1 LGWRHQNGEKPM
13 TRFKLLT
20 ATAALAAMIASPV
33 MAQQMAPDQPANH
46 RVHRGYDQRD
56 YDHRDSGFWP
66 GQVAAGVVGGAIGAA
81 DAIATAPFRDSNAYY
96 DGGYDNGAYYN
107 GGYSNGY
114 HGGYGNLDPN
124 YAVRNGFVC
133 QPGTWVRGED
143 GRRHICQ

>member
-56 YDHRDSGFWP
+56 YDRRDSGFWP

-81 DAIATAPFRDSNAYY
+81 DAISTAPFRDSNAYY
-96 DGGYDNGAYYN
+96 NGGYDNGGYN
-107 GGYSNGY
+107 NGY

-133 QPGTWVRGED
+133 QPGTWIRGED